1 MKTKKITL
9 VSHYFGT
16 RLNLRVKPEVYEEM
30 KTSDAPIWVI
40 YFDMDAV
47 AYGRKPRYITEYQAR
62 KVRNYFGESIEYFDK
77 VEL

>member
-1 MKTKKITL
+1 MKTRKITL
-9 VSHYFGT
+9 VSHYLHV
-16 RLNLRVKPEVYEEM
+16 RLNMRVKPEVYEEM
-30 KTSDAPIWVI
+30 RNSSVPIWIVNRDI
-40 YFDMDAV
+40 DAV